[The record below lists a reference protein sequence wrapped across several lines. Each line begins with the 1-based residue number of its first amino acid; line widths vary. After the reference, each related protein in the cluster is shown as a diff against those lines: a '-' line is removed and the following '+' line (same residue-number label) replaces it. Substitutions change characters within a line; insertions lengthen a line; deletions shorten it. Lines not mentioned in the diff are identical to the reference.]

1 MQGLLIYV
9 SPASR
14 AGIAILVCAVSVANL
29 NYFQPYKS
37 RVLFWLDQLSF
48 ITILA
53 KYTIALLL
61 SSASSAGASAADKF
75 KEQQFIG
82 VLLIVFDVGFMVSSV
97 LALLVSFWFLQA
109 KFKKINDQSR
119 QEVRTRI
126 VPMAAPNIMPPRVV
140 NVQELREIR
149 LQYGAGSEEYAIAA
163 QGINQK
169 EVVAPLFPQPP
180 PPKKLGLSKNRLS
193 VSKGKGVGGVSVIT
207 TVALILGMMAMCVQS
222 ASMESSIDTD
232 TVAAAAVPAVPAAT
246 ATTTTVEYAGHNNT
260 PIVILDN
267 VLPDQ
272 AFDLVEWNAVSSAEM
287 NGNPM
292 RNKRGI

>member
-53 KYTIALLL
+53 KYTIALRLSSSSSS
-61 SSASSAGASAADKF
+61 SSASASAADKF

-180 PPKKLGLSKNRLS
+180 LPKKLGFQK
-193 VSKGKGVGGVSVIT
+193 
-207 TVALILGMMAMCVQS
+207 
-222 ASMESSIDTD
+222 
-232 TVAAAAVPAVPAAT
+232 
-246 ATTTTVEYAGHNNT
+246 
-260 PIVILDN
+260 
-267 VLPDQ
+267 
-272 AFDLVEWNAVSSAEM
+272 
-287 NGNPM
+287 
-292 RNKRGI
+292 